1 MNKVNASLLITLII
15 GATYIMY
22 MNQDS
27 QKSSE
32 TLFGEWKGEHGLM
45 LNLSPEEQIYRL
57 SVFKQNLE
65 EINEHNSKLGKTYTK
80 GANKFTGY
88 T

>member
-57 SVFKQNLE
+57 SVFKQNLNGSSCVVRKIQWRQISE
-65 EINEHNSKLGKTYTK
+65 YISCIYI
-80 GANKFTGY
+80 
-88 T
+88 